1 MVSLNVHFL
10 LINRLL
16 GRIKDSS
23 MCGYAFDCAWDRNAD
38 VVKRSHAISLNVSSF
53 NNNFLKVCMQY
64 KEKVQTI

>member
-1 MVSLNVHFL
+1 
-10 LINRLL
+10 
-16 GRIKDSS
+16 
-23 MCGYAFDCAWDRNAD
+23 MCGYAFDCAWDCNAD